1 MFTKA
6 LNYLNYGG
14 ITLTD
19 NYGNSCNIPLFAIT
33 STLYL
38 YRRRAIREHFAAIA
52 LGLMPTRFKMSP
64 NGQPPPSSCLRV
76 NPNTPPIQ
84 TAPPPPLCLHQY
96 L

>member
-38 YRRRAIREHFAAIA
+38 YRRRNHSGTLCRYRSGLDAHPFQNVPEWPASA
-52 LGLMPTRFKMSP
+52 LFV
-64 NGQPPPSSCLRV
+64 SSCE
-76 NPNTPPIQ
+76 P
-84 TAPPPPLCLHQY
+84 
-96 L
+96 